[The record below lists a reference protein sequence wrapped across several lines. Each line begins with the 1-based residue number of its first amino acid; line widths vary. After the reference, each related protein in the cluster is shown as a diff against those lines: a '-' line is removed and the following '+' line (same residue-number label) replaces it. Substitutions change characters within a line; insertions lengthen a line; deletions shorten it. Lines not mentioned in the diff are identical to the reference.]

1 MALTSG
7 SPVFDFDSWV
17 TLESSGAS
25 VSAGAMSAA
34 ASTEATSSNH
44 QDAVLVEF
52 GAELAFGAN
61 TPTQGKS
68 VSLHIKRNT
77 VDGTAG
83 HDAGVPVG
91 TGGSITYPGDVV
103 LSRQLKA
110 ASGTQYVH
118 FGRIA
123 LPAEEFDCYLYNGD
137 DTDAFTWKLYM
148 RPVSITTVA

>member
-1 MALTSG
+1 MSFPTGA
-7 SPVFDFDSWV
+7 PIFAFDSWV

-25 VSAGAMSAA
+25 VAAGAMSAA

-44 QDAVLVEF
+44 QDAILVEF

-68 VSLHIKRNT
+68 VALHIKRNT

-83 HDAGVPVG
+83 HDAGVPAG
-91 TGGSITYPGDVV
+91 TGGTITYPGDVV

-110 ASGTQYVH
+110 SSGTQYVH

-123 LPAEEFDCYLYNGD
+123 LPAKEFDSYLYNGD

-148 RPVSITTVA
+148 MPVSQTES